1 MFSGLEMPV
10 NCDNV
15 RTVLNASLSV
25 SVFRIDEFLCVVLY
39 IWLSCNAA

>member
-15 RTVLNASLSV
+15 QTVLNTSLSV
-25 SVFRIDEFLCVVLY
+25 SVFRNDEFICVVVY
-39 IWLSCNAA
+39 IRLSCNAA

>member
-15 RTVLNASLSV
+15 RTVLNTSLSV
-25 SVFRIDEFLCVVLY
+25 SVFRNDEFLCVLLY